1 MVTTRDVEYSADGT
15 VMVGRLALPDGS
27 AKRPA
32 VLIAHEGPGLD
43 DQQRGRAHQLAEL
56 GYVAFALDYHGGGR
70 WLSDRDEMMTR
81 LGVLGADPERTRALA
96 RAGLDVLLSEP
107 RADGSNVA
115 AIGYCFGGTV
125 ALELARSG
133 AALKAVV
140 GFHPGLSTARPEDA
154 AKISGRVLV
163 FVGTEDPFI
172 PLDQRLAFEDEMRAG
187 GVDWEMILY
196 GGAEHSFTHPG
207 ADPEVTGLPGIKYE
221 PRAASRS
228 WQAMLDLFDEVFA

>member
-1 MVTTRDVEYSADGT
+1 MVTTRDVEYGADGSL
-15 VMVGRLALPDGS
+15 MVGRLALPDGS

-43 DQQRGRAHQLAEL
+43 DEQRGRAHQLAEL
-56 GYVAFALDYHGGGR
+56 GYVAFALDYHGAGR

-81 LGVLGADPERTRALA
+81 LAVLGADPERTRALG

-115 AIGYCFGGTV
+115 AIGYCFGGTM

-140 GFHPGLSTARPEDA
+140 GFHPGLSTVRPEDA
-154 AKISGRVLV
+154 GNVSGRVLV

-172 PLDQRLAFEDEMRAG
+172 PVEQRLAFESEMRAG

-207 ADPEVTGLPGIKYE
+207 ADPDVTGLPGIKYDA
-221 PRAASRS
+221 RAAERS
-228 WQAMLDLFDEVFA
+228 WRTMLELFDEVFG